1 MNELTDFLLDTNL
14 LTKEQIDFIISKS
27 EHKKL
32 KVNSVISQPYKIP
45 NEIAFVTKGIFRVFY
60 FDEEGNEITKFL
72 FDEHIFLVDIENY
85 LTKQPSND
93 YIQAIT
99 NAEILLFKRK
109 SFEELE
115 TEIVNWSKV
124 VNQIITKSHLK
135 KFNLV
140 SPMLHE
146 TATVRYQNFIKKFP
160 NLTNKI
166 PLSFIA
172 SFLGITQQSLSRIR
186 KNLT

>member
-1 MNELTDFLLDTNL
+1 MNQLIDFLLETNL
-14 LTKEQIDFIISKS
+14 LTQTQIDYITSKS
-27 EHKKL
+27 EFKKL
-32 KVNSVISQPYKIP
+32 KVNTVISQPYKIP

-72 FDEHIFLVDIENY
+72 FDENIFLVDVESYINR
-85 LTKQPSND
+85 QPSKD

-99 NAEILLFKRK
+99 EAEILVFKRK
-109 SFEELE
+109 DFEVF
-115 TEIVNWSKV
+115 EIEIENWKIV
-124 VNQIITKSHLK
+124 VSQIITKSHLK
-135 KFNLV
+135 KFNLI

-146 TATVRYQNFIKKFP
+146 TATVRYENFIKNFP
-160 NLTNKI
+160 NLANKI

-186 KNLT
+186 KNLS